1 MSCTLVLVP
10 AVLGPQLITTLITAL
25 VAGAAVTASGGKL
38 MDNIEETRFINEV
51 TGHQMSNAEVADMLV
66 AREMSKQYE
75 NSQTICS
82 QYKTIFKDEKLL
94 IKTISEH
101 GVSNIVNQNGKIY
114 GNLDA
119 LQFEFEKDSEGLYE
133 MHITHKGNDELTV
146 VDELNEEYQ
155 LNVQEQS
162 YMNIKKNL
170 EKQNLT
176 IDHEEVLEDNSIM
189 LTVNLE

>member
-1 MSCTLVLVP
+1 MSCTMILVP
-10 AVLGPQLITTLITAL
+10 VALGPQLVTTLLSAL
-25 VAGAAVTASGGKL
+25 VAGAAASAST
-38 MDNIEETRFINEV
+38 NASSIAQ
-51 TGHQMSNAEVADMLV
+51 HQTKFVNGNGQTLSAAEIAEKLV
-66 AREMSKQYE
+66 ANEMNKTYE
-75 NSQTICS
+75 NQQTICS

-101 GVSNIVNQNGKIY
+101 GVSNIVTQDGKIY
-114 GNLDA
+114 GNLET

-133 MHITHKGNDELTV
+133 MHITHKNGENLDV
-146 VDELNEEYQ
+146 VGELNEEYQ

-189 LTVNLE
+189 LTVNL